1 MIAVIVALAV
11 IAAAVWYW
19 RAEING
25 WLNRLKGWRTIIV
38 NAIPAAL
45 IAAGQIVEYAA
56 SFPLWESIMSPQA
69 AAWTLLGFN
78 VANILLRVQTTT
90 PVGRQD

>member
-1 MIAVIVALAV
+1 MIVVIIALAV
-11 IAAAVWYW
+11 IATAGWYW

-25 WLNRLKGWRTIIV
+25 WLNRLKGWRTVIV

-56 SFPLWESIMSPQA
+56 SFPLWESIMTPQA

-90 PVGRQD
+90 PVGRRD

>member
-1 MIAVIVALAV
+1 MIAIIVTLAIVA
-11 IAAAVWYW
+11 AAIWYC

-25 WLNRLKGWRTIIV
+25 WLNRLKGWRTVIV

-56 SFPLWESIMSPQA
+56 SFPLWESIMTPEA

-78 VANILLRVQTTT
+78 VANILLRLQTTT
-90 PVGRQD
+90 PVGRRE

>member
-1 MIAVIVALAV
+1 MIAVIVALTV

-19 RAEING
+19 RAGING
-25 WLNRLKGWRTIIV
+25 WLNRLKGWRTVIV

-90 PVGRQD
+90 PVGRRD